1 MSTAMHGPPAYR
13 SDRGYGLSACAR
25 GLSNVLSWPTRARDG
40 HSHSSV
46 IGTGTGT
53 GTGTA
58 ICLRRG
64 PQLFV
69 LIRGSPRIGAALPAP
84 RLQWH
89 EGSIQHRCLWP
100 QSMAPRKLSFGC
112 DR

>member
-1 MSTAMHGPPAYR
+1 MLTAMHGPPAYR
-13 SDRGYGLSACAR
+13 NDRGYRLSACEH
-25 GLSNVLSWPTRARDG
+25 GPSNVLSWPTRARDG
-40 HSHSSV
+40 HSHSSA
-46 IGTGTGT
+46 IGT

-58 ICLRRG
+58 ICLRRR